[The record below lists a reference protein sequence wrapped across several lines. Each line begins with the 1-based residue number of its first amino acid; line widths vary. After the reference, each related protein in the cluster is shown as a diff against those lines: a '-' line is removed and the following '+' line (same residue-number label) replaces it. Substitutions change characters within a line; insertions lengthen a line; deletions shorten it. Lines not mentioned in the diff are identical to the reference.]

1 MVLIGCRT
9 VPWPSSSFEHL
20 ERFRYNFF
28 MRVLQHI
35 IASVMFYIVSVADGA
50 KFHHSGDFEQRLLKM
65 VERVSEPISSTENW
79 DERFQNL
86 VILLECHFPYPPSG
100 SLVQKVTTKLS
111 ALIDGELPEVLVARK
126 CTLQHLVTQFW
137 DFSLLE
143 NTEPFPLFCALDLET
158 LLNPLSFRCGRYTS
172 IKSFGERVHPFL
184 VFLLDIMHKSNCL
197 VLPVVNY
204 MRLERTTRQ
213 YIWSQYRSFIDG
225 RVSSSWAIASL
236 YSKSPA
242 DLVWFRRMTG
252 HWLAQSDAS
261 QIPAFLT
268 YALNLIFSAP
278 ITHSDGEWQVGRLGD
293 ALVIL
298 IELFPDFLPDA
309 TAAPHSLSR
318 SVHNPQQKNIAEY
331 IRGNLQ
337 ALKYFLCPSEPTV
350 NLPFPKEQQLQ
361 TFDLFI
367 FLTKLQRSADFD
379 MRSQWIH
386 DHLLR
391 LYKDQ
396 PESLLMEAYDTD
408 SHHLIGTLLRAPLSS
423 ITPAVLDRLSWTSL
437 ECHPRSFATIL
448 AHFRQFMPTLPS
460 QADMSTRICH
470 RIADYRASGP
480 PSPLSPCAVSLSAKL
495 EPIVIE
501 LSLLDDMDTAC
512 LLIRIQMYFV
522 LGVPL
527 EFTREIWDYPYDK
540 WEPVELFGMANVL
553 LDRYCQLTKSGQPRF
568 ILVKQSHPNGG
579 CALC

>member
-1 MVLIGCRT
+1 MQV
-9 VPWPSSSFEHL
+9 FQ
-20 ERFRYNFF
+20 Y
-28 MRVLQHI
+28 I
-35 IASVMFYIVSVADGA
+35 IASVIVYIVSVADGA
-50 KFHHSGDFEQRLLKM
+50 KVHHSGDFEQRLLEK

-79 DERFQNL
+79 DERFQAL
-86 VILLECHFPYPPSG
+86 VSLFTYRFPYLPSG
-100 SLVQKVTTKLS
+100 SFVQEVATKLS

-126 CTLQHLVTQFW
+126 CTLQHLLTQFW
-137 DFSLLE
+137 DWSLLAD
-143 NTEPFPLFCALDLET
+143 NAPFPLFCAEDLED
-158 LLNPLSFRCGRYTS
+158 LLKPLSFQCVKYTS

-184 VFLLDIMHKSNCL
+184 VFLLDIMHKNNCL
-197 VLPVVNY
+197 VLPFVDY

-213 YIWSQYRSFIDG
+213 CIWSQYRSFIDG

-242 DLVWFRRMTG
+242 DLVWFRRMTR
-252 HWLAQSDAS
+252 HWLAHSDAS
-261 QIPAFLT
+261 QIPAFLK
-268 YALNLIFSAP
+268 YALNVIFSVP
-278 ITHSDGEWQVGRLGD
+278 IIHSDGEWQVGLLGD
-293 ALVIL
+293 ALRIL
-298 IELFPDFLPDA
+298 LELVPDFLPDA
-309 TAAPHSLSR
+309 TAAPQSLSR
-318 SVHNPQQKNIAEY
+318 SAHDPRQANIVEY

-337 ALKYFLCPSEPTV
+337 ALKYFLCSSEPTV
-350 NLPFPKEQQLQ
+350 NLPFPKKQQLQ

-367 FLTKLQRSADFD
+367 FLTKLQRFADFD

-408 SHHLIGTLLRAPLSS
+408 SYHLIGTLLRAPLSS
-423 ITPAVLDRLSWTSL
+423 ITPAVLDRLSWASL

-448 AHFRQFMPTLPS
+448 AHFGQFRPTFPS

-495 EPIVIE
+495 EPIGIE
-501 LSLLDDMDTAC
+501 VSPVDDMDTAC

-527 EFTREIWDYPYDK
+527 EFTREISDYPHDE

-568 ILVKQSHPNGG
+568 ILVNQFHPSRM